1 MVVSTEVLDALKGI
15 GLNLYERKIFV
26 ALLAKG
32 IATAGEVSGIAKV
45 PRSRSYDILE
55 SLAEK
60 GFVIMQPSKPIR
72 YIALDP
78 SDALERVQSNMEVKH
93 AETLQRMEKMKT
105 SPVLAELQKVFK
117 TGFSLVQPFEMTGTI
132 KGRHSINQHVKS
144 LLKGAKS
151 NVTFLTTENGLQD
164 LHSAHFNTLKKLS
177 KRGVKIKVYAPL
189 KDKVKAGKLKEVA
202 DLNHVDASKG
212 RVVTIDDQHVVF
224 SLTNDTEVH
233 PTQDVAFWT
242 NSPHAVKDVFQ
253 PMLQASLKR

>member
-1 MVVSTEVLDALKGI
+1 MVVSIEALDALKGI

-78 SDALERVQSNMEVKH
+78 SDALDRVQSNMEVKH
-93 AETLQRMEKMKT
+93 AEVLQRVEKLKS
-105 SPVLAELQKVFK
+105 SPVLSELQKVFK
-117 TGFSLVQPFEMTGTI
+117 TGFALVQPFEMTGTI
-132 KGRHSINQHVKS
+132 KGRHAINQHVKS

-151 NVTFLTTENGLQD
+151 NVTFLTTESGLND
-164 LHSAHFNTLKKLS
+164 LQSAHFNTLKKLS

-189 KDKVKAGKLKEVA
+189 KQNKTKLKEVA

-253 PMLQASLKR
+253 PMLQASFRK